1 VRTYSFTAYR
11 MSVYSIARGAI
22 GTTELRAEAGTCVIL
37 LVVASTLDS
46 LRFRLHFAGL
56 YYSAQDP

>member
-11 MSVYSIARGAI
+11 MSACDIARGAT
-22 GTTELRAEAGTCVIL
+22 GTTELRARAGTCVIL
-37 LVVASTLDS
+37 LVVAGTLDS

-56 YYSAQDP
+56 YYST